1 MVIGVMTASL
11 ASCSTLSAVN
21 PWGEAAPAATDHR
34 TPPRAATTASDP
46 LLTLVA
52 TMPLR
57 TGQGFREPATGEMLK
72 VEVIRAYDAASGR
85 ACREYSVTDQRGAHR
100 EGLACRNGDRW
111 TNARPL
117 RLDSTPR

>member
-1 MVIGVMTASL
+1 MMGIVVAGL
-11 ASCSTLSAVN
+11 ASCSTVSSVN
-21 PWGEAAPAATDHR
+21 PWGEAPAAAPER
-34 TPPRAATTASDP
+34 RAPQAAAGTASDP

-85 ACREYSVTDQRGAHR
+85 TCREYAVTDPRGGHR
-100 EGLACRNGDRW
+100 QGLACRNGDRW